1 MSRTLSTWSKRP
13 KMSTKVLILTPKMN
27 VRLVYLN
34 FPWCSIY
41 LASSATELSI
51 SGAASLASVAGA
63 GLASRVRVGEMAS
76 GVTLSRDG
84 ASLIV
89 GGGPSKYIV
98 VPSTTY
104 NTGLFLNLYLM

>member
-1 MSRTLSTWSKRP
+1 MSQNFLSAISRP
-13 KMSTKVLILTPKMN
+13 LHGISLKYFQTIIVKDPVCT
-27 VRLVYLN
+27 
-34 FPWCSIY
+34 Y

-63 GLASRVRVGEMAS
+63 GLDWVRVGEMAS

-84 ASLIV
+84 ASLMV

-104 NTGLFLNLYLM
+104 D